1 MERLQVENAAEWG
14 RRERLETEKLALER
28 DNKKLR
34 AQVEDLEEQLSK
46 KRRQAASA
54 LDTDLKAIQS
64 ELFEKNKVSR
74 KPSLFVLVSFFI
86 NLKFLLFY
94 SFNQFVLILLFVTTI

>member
-1 MERLQVENAAEWG
+1 MENAAEWG

-34 AQVEDLEEQLSK
+34 AQVEDLEEQLTK

-54 LDTDLKAIQS
+54 LDSDLKAIQS
-64 ELFEKNKVSR
+64 ELFEKNKVSPTPYLT
-74 KPSLFVLVSFFI
+74 KL
-86 NLKFLLFY
+86 
-94 SFNQFVLILLFVTTI
+94 

>member
-1 MERLQVENAAEWG
+1 MCTFCRYSNTSLWKVVICGCGCVQAQMERLQVENAAEWG

-34 AQVEDLEEQLSK
+34 GQMEDLEEQLAR

-54 LDTDLKAIQS
+54 LDTDLKSIQS
-64 ELFEKNKVSR
+64 ELFERNKVSAGER
-74 KPSLFVLVSFFI
+74 
-86 NLKFLLFY
+86 
-94 SFNQFVLILLFVTTI
+94 